1 MYGCWWFLNVKQING
16 KQPKSIATFGLAI
29 NQGKDDYVEFID
41 ILVDSYMIE
50 SVEKY
55 LQKGDKVAVVGRF
68 ANRSYTAKD
77 GTKRTSPTIYAESL
91 EYIDVFAIKT
101 VEPKDETKEEPK
113 EEPKQKPK
121 TNKPKQKPKTDKP
134 RRK

>member
-1 MYGCWWFLNVKQING
+1 MLNKIIIVGRLTSDPTIKQVG
-16 KQPKSIATFGLAI
+16 SKEEPKSIATFGLAI

-41 ILVDSYMIE
+41 ILVDSYITE

-101 VEPKDETKEEPK
+101 VEPKDEPKEEPK
-113 EEPKQKPK
+113 EEPKS
-121 TNKPKQKPKTDKP
+121 DKP